1 MRVKNI
7 ILLLT
12 AAVPLL
18 DFYSVGCAVLVGIL
32 LKYIAPEGKCELLLF
47 LLITSA
53 KIQKQFDW
61 LIDVIKQDIGDYLW
75 WLWRIFHHITKF

>member
-12 AAVPLL
+12 AAVHLL
-18 DFYSVGCAVLVGIL
+18 DFYCVGCAVLVGIL

-61 LIDVIKQDIGDYLW
+61 LIDVINQDIGDYLW